1 GATWWYRRVRILAEE
16 GPENTIIDGLDS
28 CRCVRMA
35 NPSAIQGFTLTRGKS
50 EDVTEGGAFHATA
63 SVFTYY
69 AVDCIITNNINV
81 AAVQRGGTTIRCRFD
96 KNNNSAVVNGRSVG
110 SVIRASTAFA
120 GNTGQAY
127 FCTIEANTIDNSNYV
142 YGGCIF
148 KRDENLTFNKAR
160 VVGCFTHGMEINGA
174 GVADCSSGDA
184 RFIRGGTDG
193 NYGLYSNSQAIG
205 TVGLGLLDSLGP
217 YARLDFAGN
226 TFNVV
231 GSGVTPGAWQYPSIV
246 RGQRLKIIVR

>member
-1 GATWWYRRVRILAEE
+1 MPNGTSGSNIKYSIIRVKPGVYTAKDGETGVVRIPDGETWWYRRVRILAEK

-81 AAVQRGGTTIRCRFD
+81 AAVQIGGTTIRCRFD

-120 GNTGQAY
+120 GSFFLSCQLET
-127 FCTIEANTIDNSNYV
+127 
-142 YGGCIF
+142 
-148 KRDENLTFNKAR
+148 LT
-160 VVGCFTHGMEINGA
+160 
-174 GVADCSSGDA
+174 
-184 RFIRGGTDG
+184 
-193 NYGLYSNSQAIG
+193 L
-205 TVGLGLLDSLGP
+205 
-217 YARLDFAGN
+217 
-226 TFNVV
+226 
-231 GSGVTPGAWQYPSIV
+231 
-246 RGQRLKIIVR
+246 